1 LISIKNN
8 PYVIDKSSLNISKG
22 STSNSGLPSISS
34 GLGVGRSS
42 SVSRIATRSYSTL
55 GSQPTQEQS
64 TMLSLHQGLRTKID
78 KAMIHNLEGK
88 VKELQNFKESKVPN
102 YNQQL

>member
-1 LISIKNN
+1 MISIKNN

-34 GLGVGRSS
+34 SGVGRSS

-55 GSQPTQEQS
+55 AIPTQEQS
-64 TMLSLHQGLRTKID
+64 SMLSLHQGLRSKID